1 MNTRPIKGNVNIETL
16 NKVSSNLG
24 GMSNEELE
32 QELAWIANGITV
44 AKGKIAREQ
53 SNMKAHKYVIRRA
66 NVLPER
72 VVYLARQ
79 NYESAKEALLEAEF
93 QKHQFMNNY
102 RNFRDIL
109 YIRKSIELIKQ
120 Q

>member
-16 NKVSSNLG
+16 NKVASNLG
-24 GMSNEELE
+24 GMSNDELE
-32 QELAWIANGITV
+32 QELAWIANGIKV

-53 SNMKAHKYVIRRA
+53 SNMKAHKYVIRHA
-66 NVLPER
+66 NMLPER
-72 VVYLARQ
+72 VVHLARKS
-79 NYESAKEALLEAEF
+79 YADAKKALEEAAF

-109 YIRKSIELIKQ
+109 YIRKSIELIKNQ
-120 Q
+120 

>member
-16 NKVSSNLG
+16 NKVASNLG
-24 GMSNEELE
+24 GMSNDELE
-32 QELAWIANGITV
+32 QELAWIANGIKV

-53 SNMKAHKYVIRRA
+53 INMKAHKYIIRRA

-72 VVYLARQ
+72 VVHLARK
-79 NYESAKEALLEAEF
+79 NYAEAKKALEEATF

-109 YIRKSIELIKQ
+109 YIRKSIELIKNQ
-120 Q
+120 

>member
-16 NKVSSNLG
+16 NKVASNLG

-32 QELAWIANGITV
+32 QELAWIANGITI
-44 AKGKIAREQ
+44 AKGKMAREQ

-66 NVLPER
+66 NTLPER
-72 VVYLARQ
+72 VVYLARKG
-79 NYESAKEALLEAEF
+79 YADAKKALEEAEF

-109 YIRKSIELIKQ
+109 YIRKSIELIKNQ
-120 Q
+120 